1 MTSAERRPTGT
12 PAHGSLHPRLL
23 RTGAGARAWRCA
35 AVAPGLP
42 HSVLPPVTSCAADGP
57 VRADLLCATAR
68 TGRAHGQAIR
78 ALAAAARDT
87 GVTAT
92 HEVKPG
98 SARAVSTHASV
109 TQVQRVVHAE
119 FDRLPFPEH

>member
-12 PAHGSLHPRLL
+12 PAHGSPHPRLP

-42 HSVLPPVTSCAADGP
+42 HSA
-57 VRADLLCATAR
+57 
-68 TGRAHGQAIR
+68 QA
-78 ALAAAARDT
+78 
-87 GVTAT
+87 VAT
-92 HEVKPG
+92 HAPV
-98 SARAVSTHASV
+98 A
-109 TQVQRVVHAE
+109 QVQRVAHAE